1 MAVARTTK
9 SLTEQKFTEGSEA
22 LGFLLLAPRGTK
34 TGLSPSRDRGEARV
48 SSGSERTA
56 PGRIANGYLLSNSPI
71 DRSPGDAP
79 NALLHSQFSPSCKPD
94 RLVQVYIEL
103 QLYLEV

>member
-1 MAVARTTK
+1 MWPSHGQR
-9 SLTEQKFTEGSEA
+9 SLSRNKTEGSEA

-34 TGLSPSRDRGEARV
+34 TGLSPSRTEGRRESAV
-48 SSGSERTA
+48 A
-56 PGRIANGYLLSNSPI
+56 PNAPPGRIANGYLLSNSPI

-94 RLVQVYIEL
+94 RLVQVYIQL

>member
-34 TGLSPSRDRGEARV
+34 TG
-48 SSGSERTA
+48 
-56 PGRIANGYLLSNSPI
+56 
-71 DRSPGDAP
+71 
-79 NALLHSQFSPSCKPD
+79 FSPSKTQGGCESNAPRREANK
-94 RLVQVYIEL
+94 
-103 QLYLEV
+103 QLDAKQIAVRRFPGRSQLSILTLM

>member
-1 MAVARTTK
+1 MAPNAH
-9 SLTEQKFTEGSEA
+9 
-22 LGFLLLAPRGTK
+22 
-34 TGLSPSRDRGEARV
+34 
-48 SSGSERTA
+48 

-71 DRSPGDAP
+71 DRSPGAAP

-94 RLVQVYIEL
+94 RLVQVYIQL

>member
-22 LGFLLLAPRGTK
+22 VGFLLLAPRGTK
-34 TGLSPSRDRGEARV
+34 TGLSPSRPEGSREAAESNAERPGQSKRLDAKQIAV
-48 SSGSERTA
+48 RRLPGSA
-56 PGRIANGYLLSNSPI
+56 
-71 DRSPGDAP
+71 AP
-79 NALLHSQFSPSCKPD
+79 NLFCTLNSSPSCKAD
-94 RLVQVYIEL
+94 RLVQEYTQL